1 MKTIIKN
8 LKEYNRNLY
17 STPRDASINTLD
29 GDILI
34 EVSSHWQI
42 KGERK

>member
-17 STPRDASINTLD
+17 NNPRDASINTLD
-29 GDILI
+29 GIYINRSIISLAN
-34 EVSSHWQI
+34 
-42 KGERK
+42 KRKRK